1 MRLKD
6 QRESRNVE
14 IDDFLS
20 NMMRQHGYMD
30 DGGPT
35 GTMPRPDWAPPTPPP
50 YTPVFSVRDFLYR
63 KLLNDKIQGRPLAN
77 D

>member
-1 MRLKD
+1 MNLKD

-14 IDDFLS
+14 VDDFLS

-35 GTMPRPDWAPPTPPP
+35 GTMPRPDWTPSQ
-50 YTPVFSVRDFLYR
+50 YTPVFSVRDFLFR